1 MRGAS
6 AAGAAH
12 SKDLGVEIQDL
23 ARESQVTN
31 SEPLGGNNQIPN
43 PKSQILALILFG
55 PPGSGKGTQAKLLV
69 KTLSIP
75 QISTGDMLREH
86 VRKGNAV
93 GTKVEAK
100 MKAGILVKDEVVNG
114 LVAERLAQPDAARGF
129 ILDGYPRTRAQAE
142 TLCGMLNSR
151 GAEAV
156 VIHLVVDYNEVIARL
171 TGRRQCP
178 VCGTLYNLKFKPSK
192 VPGVCDLEGAA
203 LIIRE
208 DDREEVIRERLD
220 AYAKQTEPL
229 IEFYRQNGTRLY
241 DVDASSE
248 PPEAVFGKILALIQ

>member
-1 MRGAS
+1 
-6 AAGAAH
+6 
-12 SKDLGVEIQDL
+12 LG
-23 ARESQVTN
+23 RKNQVTSVAVPAGREN
-31 SEPLGGNNQIPN
+31 GQTPN
-43 PKSQILALILFG
+43 PKSQAPLALILFG

-69 KTLSIP
+69 KTLGIP

-100 MKAGILVKDEVVNG
+100 MKAGILVKDEVVNR
-114 LVAERLAQPDAARGF
+114 LVEERLAQPDAARGF

-142 TLCGMLNSR
+142 TLCGMLAAQ
-151 GAEAV
+151 GAETV

-178 VCGTLYNLKFKPSK
+178 VCGTLYNVTSKPPK
-192 VPGVCDLEGAA
+192 VPGVCDLDGAA
-203 LIIRE
+203 LSVRE

-220 AYAKQTEPL
+220 AYQKQTRPL
-229 IEFYRQNGTRLY
+229 IDFFRESGKRLY
-241 DVDASSE
+241 DVDASHD
-248 PPEAVFGKILALIQ
+248 PPEAVFGKILALIR

>member
-1 MRGAS
+1 MAI
-6 AAGAAH
+6 
-12 SKDLGVEIQDL
+12 K
-23 ARESQVTN
+23 SQVT
-31 SEPLGGNNQIPN
+31 SGGMPADGTSQIPN
-43 PKSQILALILFG
+43 PDSQAPRAKSNTPLALILFG

-69 KTLSIP
+69 KTLGIP

-100 MKAGILVKDEVVNG
+100 MKAGILVKDEVVNR
-114 LVAERLAQPDAARGF
+114 LVEERLAQPDAQRGF

-142 TLCGMLNSR
+142 TLCGILAAR
-151 GAEAV
+151 GAQAV

-178 VCGTLYNLKFKPSK
+178 VCGTLYNVKSKPTR
-192 VPGVCDLEGAA
+192 VPGVCDLDGAA
-203 LIIRE
+203 LIIRD

-220 AYAKQTEPL
+220 AYQKQTRPL
-229 IEFYRQNGTRLY
+229 IDFFRESGTRLY
-241 DVDASSE
+241 SVDASSD
-248 PPEAVFGKILALIQ
+248 PPDVVFGKILALIR

>member
-1 MRGAS
+1 MPAS
-6 AAGAAH
+6 GEN
-12 SKDLGVEIQDL
+12 D
-23 ARESQVTN
+23 
-31 SEPLGGNNQIPN
+31 QIPTR
-43 PKSQILALILFG
+43 KSKALLALILFG
-55 PPGSGKGTQAKLLV
+55 PPGSGKGTQSKLLV
-69 KTLSIP
+69 KTLGIP
-75 QISTGDMLREH
+75 QISTGDMLRDH

-100 MKAGILVKDEVVNG
+100 MKAGILVRDEVVNR
-114 LVAERLAQPDAARGF
+114 LVEERLGQPDAAHGF
-129 ILDGYPRTRAQAE
+129 ILDGYPRTQAQAE
-142 TLCGMLNSR
+142 TLCGMLAGR

-178 VCGTLYNLKFKPSK
+178 VCGTLYNVKSKPSK

-203 LIIRE
+203 LIVRD

-220 AYAKQTEPL
+220 AYQKQTRPL
-229 IEFYRQNGTRLY
+229 IDFFREKGKRLY

-248 PPEAVFGKILALIQ
+248 PPEAVFRKILALIQ

>member
-1 MRGAS
+1 MPTS
-6 AAGAAH
+6 
-12 SKDLGVEIQDL
+12 VETGQIQ
-23 ARESQVTN
+23 
-31 SEPLGGNNQIPN
+31 N
-43 PKSQILALILFG
+43 PKSQSPLALILFG
-55 PPGSGKGTQAKLLV
+55 PPGSGKGTQSKLLV
-69 KTLSIP
+69 KTLGIP

-100 MKAGILVKDEVVNG
+100 MKAGILVKDEVVNR
-114 LVAERLAQPDAARGF
+114 LVEERLTQPDAARGF

-142 TLCGMLNSR
+142 TLCGMLAGR
-151 GAEAV
+151 GAETV

-178 VCGTLYNLKFKPSK
+178 VCGTLYNVKSKPSK

-203 LIIRE
+203 LIVRD

-220 AYAKQTEPL
+220 AYKNQTKPL
-229 IEFYRQNGTRLY
+229 IEFFRESGKRLY

-248 PPEAVFGKILALIQ
+248 PPEVVFRKILALIQ

>member
-1 MRGAS
+1 MESKGQVAS
-6 AAGAAH
+6 GGEPA
-12 SKDLGVEIQDL
+12 SVEK
-23 ARESQVTN
+23 
-31 SEPLGGNNQIPN
+31 GQIPN
-43 PKSQILALILFG
+43 PKSQAPLALILFG
-55 PPGSGKGTQAKLLV
+55 PPGSGKGTQSKLLV
-69 KTLSIP
+69 KTLGIP
-75 QISTGDMLREH
+75 QISTEDMLREH

-100 MKAGILVKDEVVNG
+100 MKAGILVKDEVVNR
-114 LVAERLAQPDAARGF
+114 LVEERLTQPDAARGF

-142 TLCGMLNSR
+142 TLCGMLAGR
-151 GAEAV
+151 GAETV

-178 VCGTLYNLKFKPSK
+178 VCGTLYNVKSKPSK

-203 LIIRE
+203 LIVRD

-220 AYAKQTEPL
+220 AYKNQTKPL
-229 IEFYRQNGTRLY
+229 IEFFRESGKRLY

-248 PPEAVFGKILALIQ
+248 PPEVVFRKILALIQ

>member
-1 MRGAS
+1 
-6 AAGAAH
+6 
-12 SKDLGVEIQDL
+12 L
-23 ARESQVTN
+23 ARESRVENGGVPADRDAGQV
-31 SEPLGGNNQIPN
+31 PN
-43 PKSQILALILFG
+43 PKSQALLALILFG
-55 PPGSGKGTQAKLLV
+55 PPGSGKGTQSKLLV
-69 KTLSIP
+69 KTLGIP

-100 MKAGILVKDEVVNG
+100 MKAGILVKDEVVNR
-114 LVAERLAQPDAARGF
+114 LVEERLAQPDAARGF

-142 TLCGMLNSR
+142 TLCGMLAGL

-178 VCGTLYNLKFKPSK
+178 VCGTLYNVKSKPTK
-192 VPGVCDLEGAA
+192 VPGVCDLDGAA
-203 LIIRE
+203 LIVRD

-220 AYAKQTEPL
+220 AYQKQTRPL
-229 IEFYRQNGTRLY
+229 IDFFRESGKRLY

-248 PPEAVFGKILALIQ
+248 PPEIVFRKILALIQ

>member
-1 MRGAS
+1 LERKS
-6 AAGAAH
+6 QVAAH
-12 SKDLGVEIQDL
+12 AVPASGEND
-23 ARESQVTN
+23 
-31 SEPLGGNNQIPN
+31 QIPTR
-43 PKSQILALILFG
+43 KSQAPLALILFG
-55 PPGSGKGTQAKLLV
+55 PPGSGKGTQSKLLV
-69 KTLSIP
+69 KTLGIP
-75 QISTGDMLREH
+75 QISTGDMLRDH

-100 MKAGILVKDEVVNG
+100 MKAGILVRDEVVNR
-114 LVAERLAQPDAARGF
+114 LVEERLGQPDAAHGF
-129 ILDGYPRTRAQAE
+129 ILDGYPRTQAQAE
-142 TLCGMLNSR
+142 TLCGMLAGR

-178 VCGTLYNLKFKPSK
+178 VCGTLYNVKSKPSK

-203 LIIRE
+203 LIVRD

-220 AYAKQTEPL
+220 AYQKQTRAL
-229 IEFYRQNGTRLY
+229 IDFFREKGKRLY

-248 PPEAVFGKILALIQ
+248 PPEAVFRKILALIQ